1 MGVSCFLALVIQTSE
16 SAGEAERQSISA
28 IILFGFMVF
37 AGCRMQFARR
47 PVPGLLQCGST
58 ELAKHAKQVRQCRK
72 AHNKSVLFGQN
83 QIKANRSP
91 DLATHASQGGQSQPA
106 SGGTE
111 ASC

>member
-58 ELAKHAKQVRQCRK
+58 E
-72 AHNKSVLFGQN
+72 FGQN